1 MALDKAEIATTIIA
15 LLNVGYGSWLR
26 ENVEVQRTLRRRFL
40 RDAIEVMK
48 IGKWDQFPLI

>member
-1 MALDKAEIATTIIA
+1 
-15 LLNVGYGSWLR
+15 LR